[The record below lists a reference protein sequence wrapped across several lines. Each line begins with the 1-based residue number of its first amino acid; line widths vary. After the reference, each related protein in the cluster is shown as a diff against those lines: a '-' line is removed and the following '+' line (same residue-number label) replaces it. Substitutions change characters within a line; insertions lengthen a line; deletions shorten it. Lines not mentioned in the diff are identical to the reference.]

1 MDVYNYDVVLKNMR
15 SEAANRERELMEYYR
30 DIANTRRENNYL
42 QCQRDDFQKYRDYIV
57 KTKKDQ
63 YESLRNISDHL
74 DKIVEASADSKDFL
88 RDLYKDQSKILNEMD
103 TLQNDLGILIKK

>member
-1 MDVYNYDVVLKNMR
+1 MPRLSLVQK
-15 SEAANRERELMEYYR
+15 
-30 DIANTRRENNYL
+30 
-42 QCQRDDFQKYRDYIV
+42 DDFQKYRDYIV

-88 RDLYKDQSKILNEMD
+88 RDLYRDQSKILNEMD